1 MAIDYQ
7 QLMEQSV
14 LALADLVRKR
24 REVDA
29 EIVRLQKF
37 VRAMAAKRSVGGFP
51 EADPAH
57 ISPPL
62 GITEAVSR
70 VLEASRM
77 CLTPVLIRDLL
88 PCVGFD
94 TSRYKEP
101 LPSIHVV
108 LKRLVN
114 SRQVMRVPLQ
124 NGDGYLWTGLLLK
137 PGMER
142 EQPAI
147 RQPELNSI

>member
-1 MAIDYQ
+1 MAINYQ

-29 EIVRLQKF
+29 EIVRLQRF
-37 VRAMAAKRSVGGFP
+37 VRAMAAKRDGGGFP
-51 EADPAH
+51 ETPADVS
-57 ISPPL
+57 SPP

-70 VLEASRM
+70 VLQASRM

-94 TSRYKEP
+94 PTRYKDP

-114 SRQVMRVPLQ
+114 SRQVMRVPSQ
-124 NGDGYLWTGLLLK
+124 SGDGYLWIGLLLK
-137 PGMER
+137 PSMENER
-142 EQPAI
+142 QAVP
-147 RQPELNSI
+147 QPESPSL